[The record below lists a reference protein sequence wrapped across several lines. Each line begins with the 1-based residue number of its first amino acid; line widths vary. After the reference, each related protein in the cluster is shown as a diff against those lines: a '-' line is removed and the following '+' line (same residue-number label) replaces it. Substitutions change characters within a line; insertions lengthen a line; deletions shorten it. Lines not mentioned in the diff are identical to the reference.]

1 MTITEEIVILIMD
14 RETGTFRHA
23 LSEHHRDLVIAGA
36 VLMDLALENRID
48 TDPQRLLLLDPAA
61 LNDNILDPVL
71 DDIAAATETRE
82 PAWWLD
88 RVARR
93 SREIL
98 DKAIT
103 RLSDRGILSRG
114 EDGGIFRSRLV
125 SRLRRYTT
133 INGEV
138 RDDIETRVLRT
149 VLGDDIP
156 DARDTLIVALASACN
171 VFEAM
176 LTAEEL
182 AEARD
187 RINLLSRLELMGRIV
202 ADGVRSVAAPSP
214 SPQTVQPWEEMP
226 QVRGLPLIG
235 SGLQMSGD
243 MHEFMLKNYQTH
255 GPIFRIRVPGQE
267 FIVLAGPEGNKFVKD
282 TSAVHFRNSD
292 LMTNFC
298 VAMGAHHG
306 VVALDGPEHLRMR
319 KLLAKG
325 YGPKYFADR
334 LGAVH
339 EVTRS
344 AVAGW
349 PDGHPIG
356 IQDAMKRIIAE
367 QIGLV
372 STGASSKDHFDDLCV
387 YLDTLIA
394 VHMME
399 YLPKLVKRLPRFR
412 RAERRLKELA
422 DNILAAHAPE
432 KREGKEPDLV
442 DHLLEMNRLD
452 PQLLPETDL
461 FFNVVAPFFG
471 GLDTSAN
478 SCAFALYALFKNPQL
493 LQRVQA
499 EADEMFERGPPSREG
514 LKNLDVT
521 HRVVLETLRMYP
533 VTSVAFR
540 IVTNSFAFAGYRVPA
555 GKQVLIVNSVGN
567 HLPDCFPEPRK
578 FDIER
583 WAAPQSPAAKAAY
596 EPFSVGRHR
605 CLGASLAGLQV
616 AFTIATILREVD
628 LVLDN
633 PDRAPKIIHLPT
645 RHFAGSTT
653 MRIVRRR
660 GVAAPPA

>member
-61 LNDNILDPVL
+61 LHDNILDPVL

-93 SREIL
+93 SHEIL

-125 SRLRRYTT
+125 SRLRRYAT

-187 RINLLSRLELMGRIV
+187 RIILLSRLELMGRIV

-214 SPQTVQPWEEMP
+214 SPQTVRPWEEMP

-478 SCAFALYALFKNPQL
+478 GCAFALYALFKNPQL

-605 CLGASLAGLQV
+605 CLGASLAELQV

>member
-1 MTITEEIVILIMD
+1 MTITEEIVILILD
-14 RETGTFRHA
+14 RETGTFRHS
-23 LSEHHRDLVIAGA
+23 LSEHHRNLVIAGA

-48 TDPQRLLLLDPAA
+48 TDPEQLLLLDPAA
-61 LNDNILDPVL
+61 VNDDILDPVL
-71 DDIAAATETRE
+71 TEIAATTETRE
-82 PAWWLD
+82 PGWWLD

-93 SREIL
+93 SPEIL
-98 DKAIT
+98 GKAIA
-103 RLSDRGILSRG
+103 RLSGQGILSRG
-114 EDGGIFRSRLV
+114 EDGGIFRSQLV
-125 SRLRRYTT
+125 SRLRRYPM
-133 INGEV
+133 INGEI

-156 DARDTLIVALASACN
+156 DARDTLIVALASACK

-176 LTAEEL
+176 LTAEEF
-182 AEARD
+182 AGARE
-187 RINLLSRLELMGRIV
+187 RIQLLSRLELMGRMV
-202 ADGVRSVAAPSP
+202 ADSVRSIAAPAP
-214 SPQTVQPWEEMP
+214 VEQTVRPWEEMP
-226 QVRGLPLIG
+226 RVRGLPLIG
-235 SGLQMSGD
+235 SGLRMSGD
-243 MHEFMLKNYQTH
+243 MHEFMLENYQTH
-255 GPIFRIRVPGQE
+255 GPIFRIRVPGRE
-267 FIVLAGPEGNKFVKD
+267 FTVLTGPEGNQFVKE
-282 TSAVHFRNSD
+282 TSAVNFRNSD
-292 LMTNFC
+292 LMANFC
-298 VAMGAHHG
+298 VAMGAHQG
-306 VVALDGPEHLRMR
+306 VIALDGPEHLRMR

-325 YGPKYFADR
+325 YGPKYFENR

-349 PDGHPIG
+349 PDGRPIG

-372 STGASSKDHFDDLCV
+372 STGASSRDHFDDLCV

-422 DNILAAHAPE
+422 DTIIAAHAPE
-432 KREGKEPDLV
+432 RREGEEPDLI

-478 SCAFALYALFKNPQL
+478 CCAFALYALFKDPRL
-493 LQRVQA
+493 LARVQA
-499 EADEMFERGPPSREG
+499 EADEMFGRGPPSREG
-514 LKNLDVT
+514 LKVLDVT

-533 VTSVAFR
+533 ITSVAFR

-555 GKQVLIVNSVGN
+555 GKQVLIVNTVGN
-567 HLPDCFPEPRK
+567 HLPECFPEPRK
-578 FDIER
+578 FDVER
-583 WAAPQSPAAKAAY
+583 WAAPRTPAARAAY

-605 CLGASLAGLQV
+605 CLGASLAELQV
-616 AFTIATILREVD
+616 AFTLASILREVD

-633 PDRAPKIIHLPT
+633 PDRPPKVIYLPT
-645 RHFAGSTT
+645 RHFADSTT
-653 MRIVRRR
+653 MRIARRR
-660 GVAAPPA
+660 GVAAPAP